1 MRIIT
6 HEDIVNLKITPIQ
19 CYEWAKK
26 MIQNKN
32 RTVLKP
38 KISMKFGD
46 TGFYNTMPA
55 ILPDEHVVGVKVVS
69 RYAMRTPSLDSQLL
83 LYDLE
88 TGKLKALMDANYITT
103 MRTGAVAAYSIQ
115 LLAKKDFC
123 EIGFIGLGNTA
134 RATFKIL
141 MSVFPDCYFRVKLK
155 KYKNQ
160 QNDFIQTFQNHMDH
174 VDFLVSDTYDD
185 VVTGSDVIISSVTY
199 SGENFCPDAC
209 YTEGCLVVPIHTRGF
224 QNCDLFFDKIYADDR
239 AHVEGFQYFDKFK
252 DFAEL
257 TDVVTGV
264 HSGRSSSHER
274 ILIYNIGI
282 AIHDIYFAE
291 QIYRI
296 TDQNNSSQ
304 DLQLNS
310 LQNKFWVQSE

>member
-115 LLAKKDFC
+115 LLAK
-123 EIGFIGLGNTA
+123 
-134 RATFKIL
+134 RTF
-141 MSVFPDCYFRVKLK
+141 VK
-155 KYKNQ
+155 
-160 QNDFIQTFQNHMDH
+160 
-174 VDFLVSDTYDD
+174 
-185 VVTGSDVIISSVTY
+185 
-199 SGENFCPDAC
+199 
-209 YTEGCLVVPIHTRGF
+209 
-224 QNCDLFFDKIYADDR
+224 
-239 AHVEGFQYFDKFK
+239 
-252 DFAEL
+252 
-257 TDVVTGV
+257 
-264 HSGRSSSHER
+264 
-274 ILIYNIGI
+274 
-282 AIHDIYFAE
+282 
-291 QIYRI
+291 
-296 TDQNNSSQ
+296 
-304 DLQLNS
+304 
-310 LQNKFWVQSE
+310 